1 MELQV
6 GCCRPP
12 EHFRPG
18 AGALPAGQQN
28 RQRTAVG
35 RNPRRVGRHRT
46 RLPCRRTPRTPST
59 PTPRTRRPCWAGSP
73 STSATHGSATGS
85 TPQPANA
92 SGWSPRSPKPRSASE
107 PCAGPWRSSSPTAP
121 AGSSPRNCTS
131 NILPWQRRGGGYASR
146 PGGARAKLLA
156 KVNKHETEH
165 NLELIWTEIR
175 NLQQGI
181 MPAGPGARALTDF
194 SPPPTSGPANDAR
207 SPCSTSCRGCGY
219 PRSSPLRSA
228 PPKSRSP
235 SPTR

>member
-1 MELQV
+1 MLGRFAFDVRYTWFRNWVNAPTGQRLGLVATLPETPVSLRALRRTLAIELAY
-6 GCCRPP
+6 
-12 EHFRPG
+12 RPG
-18 AGALPAGQQN
+18 
-28 RQRTAVG
+28 
-35 RNPRRVGRHRT
+35 RVLAAKLH
-46 RLPCRRTPRTPST
+46 LKH
-59 PTPRTRRPCWAGSP
+59 
-73 STSATHGSATGS
+73 SAMATTG
-85 TPQPANA
+85 
-92 SGWSPRSPKPRSASE
+92 
-107 PCAGPWRSSSPTAP
+107 
-121 AGSSPRNCTS
+121 
-131 NILPWQRRGGGYASR
+131 GGGYASR